1 MAGKLNIK
9 VQIEG
14 IQMPLQVDSPEEE
27 KIYRNAA
34 TAIQRRIQIL
44 RDTYPDQSNIKY
56 YAMAMLTI
64 SANAEK
70 MANKA
75 DTQPYIDM
83 MHDIEKEI
91 ETLGIK

>member
-14 IQMPLQVDSPEEE
+14 VQLPMQVSSPEEE
-27 KIYRNAA
+27 KIYRDAA
-34 TAIQRRIQIL
+34 AAIQRRIQKL
-44 RDTYPDQSNIKY
+44 RDTYPDQSNIEY
-56 YAMAMLTI
+56 YAMAMLTT
-64 SANAEK
+64 SVEAMRLAS
-70 MANKA
+70 KA
-75 DTQPYIDM
+75 DTQPYIEM